1 MFEKKIMHPHN
12 YTWEIFI
19 FCISLLVFNWP
30 LMHIA
35 GEAGPLYLLLYLFSA
50 WLLLIILIALT
61 AFFRREE
68 NGFSDMPE
76 NSENFRMDKT
86 RMDKTRMDK
95 TGNPGHGDDIFRKGM
110 EEMRHIPAQGKPE
123 GDFSDHV

>member
-19 FCISLLVFNWP
+19 FCISLLIFNWP

-35 GEAGPLYLLLYLFSA
+35 GEAGPLHLLLYLFSA
-50 WLLLIILIALT
+50 WLLLIFLIALT

-76 NSENFRMDKT
+76 NFEEFRMDKA
-86 RMDKTRMDK
+86 
-95 TGNPGHGDDIFRKGM
+95 GNPGHGDDIFRTGM